1 MVTMFL
7 FTLSWGQVCIFP
19 LFECNYD
26 WKLFKFFLRE
36 RWKGWRLLFFFFYP
50 FCSQDFIGNS
60 PYYLPYNS
68 KDVSSENLILA
79 QLIILWF
86 IFSFIL
92 ITFLLDFVSM
102 LCFGLCGS
110 SSKIDPLSQSGNLWL
125 IGSLV
130 LTAALKIQIGH
141 CKYRK
146 KADISNVHPL
156 SELLTLLN
164 P

>member
-1 MVTMFL
+1 MCRWQKVGIKPLLMVKMFL

-36 RWKGWRLLFFFFYP
+36 RWKGWRLLFFFYP

-60 PYYLPYNS
+60 N
-68 KDVSSENLILA
+68 DVSSENLILA

-86 IFSFIL
+86 IFSCIL

-102 LCFGLCGS
+102 LCFGH
-110 SSKIDPLSQSGNLWL
+110 
-125 IGSLV
+125 SLEV
-130 LTAALKIQIGH
+130 VPWAFLGLVIHGFQNKLVTAAVPP
-141 CKYRK
+141 
-146 KADISNVHPL
+146 A
-156 SELLTLLN
+156 TW
-164 P
+164 